1 MPRNLS
7 ALAVPCLL
15 GAACT
20 SPDPSGGSSDASVR
34 DRQVTVVDA
43 APPSDA
49 MYDRFCDL
57 PGSVRYTSSGMEV
70 IAGGRETE
78 RLSFMQ
84 LPSGFC
90 GHFFANVGNVRQLRF
105 APGGELFAASPTSG
119 TTGGGI
125 GGRAEIVI
133 LPDDDK
139 DGTAEEPITFLQN
152 LPSTQG
158 ILFANDHF
166 YYQDATAIMRR
177 PYATGDRQPSTPIE
191 TVANIQV
198 YMSPG
203 HWPKPLDQADDGSI
217 YVGNGGDQG
226 ENCDQSH
233 PFHGGVLKLD
243 GAAGGR
249 PVAKGF
255 RNPIAVRC
263 QRGHNLCFAV
273 ELAMDYSAEF
283 GGREKLVPI
292 RQGDDWGYPCCF
304 TRGIAAQNITPVP
317 DCSGTTPED
326 VSFLI
331 GDTPFGVDFEPGK
344 WPEPYAGAA
353 FVTVH
358 GAYGSWAGARVVV
371 VAVDPGTGLP
381 RPGSTLPNVSNGA
394 MDEFASGWD
403 DGTHTHGR
411 PSPIAFAPDGRLFLG
426 NDNSGDIFWIAP
438 FDLPR

>member
-1 MPRNLS
+1 
-7 ALAVPCLL
+7 
-15 GAACT
+15 
-20 SPDPSGGSSDASVR
+20 
-34 DRQVTVVDA
+34 VTVVDA

-57 PGSVRYTSSGMEV
+57 PDRVRYTSSGMEV

-139 DGTAEEPITFLQN
+139 DGQPKSPSRFLQN

-191 TVANIQV
+191 TVATSRSTCRPAIGR
-198 YMSPG
+198 SRST
-203 HWPKPLDQADDGSI
+203 KPTTARI

-226 ENCDQSH
+226 EKLRPEP
-233 PFHGGVLKLD
+233 PFSRRRPQARRRGGWAP
-243 GAAGGR
+243 G
-249 PVAKGF
+249 
-255 RNPIAVRC
+255 
-263 QRGHNLCFAV
+263 
-273 ELAMDYSAEF
+273 
-283 GGREKLVPI
+283 
-292 RQGDDWGYPCCF
+292 RQGF
-304 TRGIAAQNITPVP
+304 
-317 DCSGTTPED
+317 S
-326 VSFLI
+326 
-331 GDTPFGVDFEPGK
+331 
-344 WPEPYAGAA
+344 
-353 FVTVH
+353 
-358 GAYGSWAGARVVV
+358 
-371 VAVDPGTGLP
+371 
-381 RPGSTLPNVSNGA
+381 
-394 MDEFASGWD
+394 
-403 DGTHTHGR
+403 
-411 PSPIAFAPDGRLFLG
+411 
-426 NDNSGDIFWIAP
+426 
-438 FDLPR
+438 